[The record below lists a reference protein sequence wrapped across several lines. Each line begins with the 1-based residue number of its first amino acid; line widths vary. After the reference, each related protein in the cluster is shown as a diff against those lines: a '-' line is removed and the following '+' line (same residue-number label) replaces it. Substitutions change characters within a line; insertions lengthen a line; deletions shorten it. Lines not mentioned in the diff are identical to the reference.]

1 MAAVETQARPTAR
14 DARRLR
20 AELVPGAS
28 GRIRTIEVLD
38 ALGVALGAAAA
49 LALAALATTLLSRP
63 VPLLHAPGAWS
74 VVVAVLLVAR
84 GALGVAS
91 SQVAASTAGRAEDE
105 ARTVLAAAIR
115 LAPPARPGAFASLHA
130 TGSAE
135 IGRYVARAVPAREAG
150 PLLSLGVLVLVAVV
164 DPISALVAAVVLSIA
179 VPVLATVGRAA
190 AAESAVGLS
199 RLSSLTSR
207 ALELIDGAVELRA
220 LGALARGREELTAAT
235 ERMASSTMR
244 SIRIGLRSSYAL
256 DFLAGIA
263 VGLVAMTDGFRLLG
277 GSMGLFHALGAV
289 LLTVEVAAPLRR
301 AGSEFHAGA
310 DGLAALEMLGSVRA
324 PADSAAAG
332 AAVPSACSIDAVGLL
347 VSAVPGGAA
356 IAAPISVSVRAS
368 SGLLLTGPSG
378 SGKTTLLRALSG
390 EPLVAGGELH
400 VGGTAP
406 ALWNPR
412 LRCDL
417 VAMVDQRPLVVA
429 GSIYDNLVLGR
440 PASRTDAREAALAC
454 MLGGLL
460 DRAPEDLDTQVGE
473 DGRLLSAGERVRVAL
488 ARAMLREPRLLLLD
502 EVGAHLDGAT
512 LDALRMS
519 LAAFLSGRTVVEAA
533 HGRPLLADAQALEL
547 VPAAV
552 PT

>member
-84 GALGVAS
+84 GALGMAS

-179 VPVLATVGRAA
+179 APVLATVGRAA

-406 ALWNPR
+406 ALWSPR

>member
-1 MAAVETQARPTAR
+1 VAAVETQARPTAR

>member
-179 VPVLATVGRAA
+179 APVLATVGRAA

-406 ALWNPR
+406 ALWSPR

>member
-1 MAAVETQARPTAR
+1 VAAVETQARPTAR

-115 LAPPARPGAFASLHA
+115 LAQPARPGAFASLHA

>member
-1 MAAVETQARPTAR
+1 
-14 DARRLR
+14 
-20 AELVPGAS
+20 
-28 GRIRTIEVLD
+28 
-38 ALGVALGAAAA
+38 
-49 LALAALATTLLSRP
+49 
-63 VPLLHAPGAWS
+63 
-74 VVVAVLLVAR
+74 
-84 GALGVAS
+84 
-91 SQVAASTAGRAEDE
+91 
-105 ARTVLAAAIR
+105 
-115 LAPPARPGAFASLHA
+115 
-130 TGSAE
+130 
-135 IGRYVARAVPAREAG
+135 
-150 PLLSLGVLVLVAVV
+150 
-164 DPISALVAAVVLSIA
+164 
-179 VPVLATVGRAA
+179 
-190 AAESAVGLS
+190 
-199 RLSSLTSR
+199 
-207 ALELIDGAVELRA
+207 
-220 LGALARGREELTAAT
+220 
-235 ERMASSTMR
+235 
-244 SIRIGLRSSYAL
+244 
-256 DFLAGIA
+256 
-263 VGLVAMTDGFRLLG
+263 
-277 GSMGLFHALGAV
+277 MGLFHALGAV

-406 ALWNPR
+406 ALWSPR

>member
-1 MAAVETQARPTAR
+1 VAAVETQARPTAR

-84 GALGVAS
+84 GALGMAS

-179 VPVLATVGRAA
+179 APVLATVGRAA

-406 ALWNPR
+406 ALWSPR

>member
-1 MAAVETQARPTAR
+1 VAAVETQARPTAR

-179 VPVLATVGRAA
+179 APVLATVGRAA

-406 ALWNPR
+406 ALWSPR